1 MDNPLK
7 NPEQLLPYRTLQ
19 EILASREGG
28 VHAIGPADTVR
39 SALQAMAE
47 KHIGFLV
54 VLEDGKLLGVIS
66 ERDYARKVV
75 LAGRA
80 SHDTL
85 VRDLMTREVVTV
97 GPGDRFGDC
106 LRLMDQHAI
115 RHLPVVESGKVLGVI
130 SIRDLLAELVTHHE
144 RVIMELERERL
155 TMLQSTA

>member
-7 NPEQLLPYRTLQ
+7 TPEQLLPYRTLK
-19 EILASREGG
+19 EILADRGGG
-28 VHAIGPADTVR
+28 VHAVGPTDTVL
-39 SALQAMAE
+39 SALQSMAE

-54 VLEDGKLLGVIS
+54 VLDDGKLLGVLS

-85 VRDLMTREVVTV
+85 VGDLMTREVVTV
-97 GPGDRFGDC
+97 SPGDRFGDC
-106 LRLMDQHAI
+106 MRLLDQHAI
-115 RHLPVVESGKVLGVI
+115 RHLPVVESGKVVGVI

-144 RVIMELERERL
+144 RVIMALERERM